1 MNAPLVEPYALHDR
15 VTVHLADVLDATAA
29 LGAGSFHCIATS
41 PPFWG
46 VRDYG
51 LAPTLWPEIT
61 YVPMTGAAAI
71 TVPASSSPLGLEP
84 TLEAF
89 VAHTIHVFRA
99 LWRVLRDDGVAWVEY
114 GDGYD
119 CGTNASRG
127 ASSAG
132 GNPRA
137 EGRAAH
143 KVSGWTNRC
152 APTRRTAGLKPKD
165 LLGVP
170 WRVALALQADGWY
183 LRGDHPWLRPNPM
196 PESITDRPT
205 RAHSFVFLFS
215 KRERYFFD
223 AVAIAEQVRHPKSSQ
238 PEDMERAF
246 SRRRA
251 TAPVARQGVY
261 RSGNRRR
268 RYGGDRD
275 VPSGSAR
282 AHNAAS
288 IPWEDKSG
296 LKNARSVF
304 IIPTQ
309 PYPGA
314 HFATWPEKLAEKLV
328 LSGTSGFG
336 ACAACGAQW
345 VRRRDVALVR
355 VTCPAGLGV
364 RRSAWPSLARKGRK
378 LLRLLTAPVVEGVAA
393 WRPDCACG
401 ASAVRARVLDPFG
414 GSGTTGLVGAR
425 LGREVVL
432 IEAQAKYLPLMERRL
447 AKINASAPRRSG
459 PAPQHVEQLPLRGI
473 P

>member
-1 MNAPLVEPYALHDR
+1 MVARIDRGLVQVLHG
-15 VTVHLADVLDATAA
+15 DVLDAAA
-29 LGAGSFHCIATS
+29 SLADGFFHMIATS

-46 VRDYG
+46 VRDYS
-51 LAPTLWPEIT
+51 LAPTSWPEIT
-61 YVPMTGAAAI
+61 YLPMTGAAPI
-71 TVPASSSPLGLEP
+71 TVAASASPLGLEP

-89 VAHTIHVFRA
+89 VAHTVHVFRG

-119 CGTNASRG
+119 CGTNAARG
-127 ASSAG
+127 ASSTRG
-132 GNPRA
+132 KVRA
-137 EGRAAH
+137 NRPSLH
-143 KVSGWTNRC
+143 RVSGWTDRC
-152 APTRRTAGLKPKD
+152 QGTRRTAGLKPKD

-183 LRGDHPWLRPNPM
+183 LRGDHPWVRPNPM

-205 RAHSFVFLFS
+205 RAHSFVFLLA
-215 KRERYFFD
+215 KQERYFFD
-223 AVAIAEQVRHPKSSQ
+223 TLAIAEQVQHPKTSQ

-261 RSGNRRR
+261 RSGNRQR
-268 RYGGDRD
+268 RYGDARD

-282 AHNAAS
+282 AHNAGS

-314 HFATWPEKLAEKLV
+314 HFATWPEKLAEKLI
-328 LSGTSGFG
+328 LAGTSGFG
-336 ACAACGAQW
+336 ACSLCGMQW
-345 VRRRDVALVR
+345 PRRQDVVLVR
-355 VTCPAGLGV
+355 VPCPRGLAV
-364 RRSAWPSLARKGRK
+364 RSRVWPKMNRKARRV
-378 LLRLLTAPVVEGVAA
+378 LRLLAAPVAEGVSL
-393 WRPDCACG
+393 WRPGCFCG

-414 GSGTTGLVGAR
+414 GSGTTALVGAR
-425 LGREVVL
+425 LGREVTL
-432 IEAQAKYLPLMERRL
+432 IEAQQRYLPLIDRRI
-447 AKINASAPRRSG
+447 AEVVAQP
-459 PAPQHVEQLPLRGI
+459 VLRGI
-473 P
+473 V

>member
-1 MNAPLVEPYALHDR
+1 MVKRIDHGLVQVLY
-15 VTVHLADVLDATAA
+15 ADVLDATDA
-29 LGAGSFHCIATS
+29 LDATSFHCIATS

-51 LAPTLWPEIT
+51 LGPTSWPEIT

-71 TVPASSSPLGLEP
+71 TVPASASPLGLEP

-89 VAHTIHVFRA
+89 VAHTVHVFRA

-119 CGTNASRG
+119 CGTNAARG
-127 ASSAG
+127 PSSTRG
-132 GNPRA
+132 KPRA
-137 EGRAAH
+137 NRPPLH
-143 KVSGWTNRC
+143 RVSGWTDRC
-152 APTRRTAGLKPKD
+152 QGTRRTAGLKPKD

-170 WRVALALQADGWY
+170 WRVALALQADGWF

-205 RAHSFVFLFS
+205 RAHSFVFLLS
-215 KRERYFFD
+215 KQERYFFD
-223 AVAIAEQVRHPKSSQ
+223 TLAIAEQVQHPKASQ
-238 PEDMERAF
+238 PEDLERAF

-251 TAPVARQGVY
+251 TAPGARQGVY
-261 RSGNRRR
+261 RSGNRQR
-268 RYGGDRD
+268 RYGDARD

-282 AHNAAS
+282 AHNAGS

-345 VRRRDVALVR
+345 VRRRDVTLVR
-355 VTCPAGLGV
+355 VPCPAGLGV
-364 RRSAWPSLARKGRK
+364 RRSAWPTLARKGRR
-378 LLRLLTAPVVEGVAA
+378 LLRLLAAPIVEGVAA

-432 IEAQAKYLPLMERRL
+432 IEAQAKYLPLMARRL
-447 AKINASAPRRSG
+447 AEVSAQPG
-459 PAPQHVEQLPLRGI
+459 LRGI
-473 P
+473 A